1 MDQYSDEKIES
12 LFDEQAAIYQQA
24 GGHQHVADAPM
35 THQQAAPMAQQEFPP
50 PLPSVPLYPI
60 GMASTDA
67 PAAGGGQ
74 QNAIMGMVTKQVGPL
89 PVWAWALIGGGVAGT
104 AYFYTKKGDAPKK
117 NGSESSD
124 DDSPSKGSGMLGNL
138 MSAMSPREANSGG
151 SSSSWSASRSEFAE
165 KLEKY
170 LRNKGKLQHGKVWV
184 DADDAHSGGMKTVS
198 PLVNVEVRDAK
209 ALKVDTALQRWARRE
224 GLNPVQHED
233 GSIGFYPH
241 SSKRGKEWEQYIDAL
256 RDEGQRV

>member
-1 MDQYSDEKIES
+1 MDQYSDKEIDS
-12 LFDEQAAIYQQA
+12 LFDEQAAIYQQV
-24 GGHQHVADAPM
+24 GGQQHGADAPVV
-35 THQQAAPMAQQEFPP
+35 HQQGAPVAQQEYPP

-60 GMASTDA
+60 GMANTP
-67 PAAGGGQ
+67 PAANGGQ

-89 PVWAWALIGGGVAGT
+89 PLWAWALIGSGVAGT

-117 NGSESSD
+117 NGSDGSDDESS
-124 DDSPSKGSGMLGNL
+124 SKSSGMLSNL
-138 MSAMSPREANSGG
+138 MSAMSPREDSSGG
-151 SSSSWSASRSEFAE
+151 SSSSWSASRSGFAE

-198 PLVNVEVRDAK
+198 PLVNIEVRDAK
-209 ALKVDTALQRWARRE
+209 ALKMDTALQRWARRE